1 MFRSSRCV
9 FSVPPFFTG
18 TQQSNMLSTF
28 LSAQSR
34 SFAAPV
40 ADRSTAVSKLLVFE
54 LSVGGH
60 YPSYI
65 QHLITYWQ
73 GQNLPGILYVLVTP
87 QFLLQHQDVVDLVQG
102 RTARSQ
108 VIFQSISGAEAASLA
123 DRTSKLGRLRR
134 NFQEWRLLQKY
145 TKRLE
150 IDHAFIPYLDTRFL
164 PIALGQS
171 LSCKFS
177 GIYFRPTWH
186 YSKINQTTSGIK
198 TRIKNTW
205 SKLVLQRILANRQ
218 FTQLFCLDPLAVDQL
233 KHWYKGR
240 KTRAIADPVQQF
252 PANEVRAQFL
262 KRQMGIESHRR
273 VFLLFGAINDRK
285 GIYQLLDA
293 LEQLPSQEL
302 SQVCILIVGSMADAT
317 DADRIRSRIDHIQQ
331 SCAVQLIHVEDYV
344 PEVDIQ
350 HYFNLSDVVLAIYQR
365 HVGMSGI
372 LVRAAIAQ
380 KPVLS
385 SNYGLMGAIT
395 KRHGLGVVVDSTQ
408 PWEIAWAMSHLLTE
422 GLESVGDRRS
432 MAAFGE
438 QNSPHSFAQTVFSTL
453 WPQYSTI

>member
-1 MFRSSRCV
+1 M
-9 FSVPPFFTG
+9 
-18 TQQSNMLSTF
+18 MLSTF
-28 LSAQSR
+28 LSTQSR
-34 SFAAPV
+34 SFAALV
-40 ADRSTAVSKLLVFE
+40 DDRSAPPSKLLVFE

-87 QFLLQHQDVVDLVQG
+87 QFLLQHRDVVDLVEAK
-102 RTARSQ
+102 TARSQ
-108 VIFQSISGAEAASLA
+108 VIFQSISEAEAVSLA
-123 DRTSKLGRLRR
+123 DRASKLGRLRR

-145 TKRLE
+145 TKRLG

-164 PIALGQS
+164 PIALGQG
-171 LSCKFS
+171 LCCKFS

-186 YSKINQTTSGIK
+186 YSKINKTTLGIK
-198 TRIKNTW
+198 TLLKNTW
-205 SKLVLQRILANRQ
+205 SKLVLQRILANPQ
-218 FTQLFCLDPLAVDQL
+218 FTQLFCLDSLAVDQL
-233 KHWYKGR
+233 KHWQKGR

-262 KRQMGIESHRR
+262 KRQLGIEAHRR

-302 SQVCILIVGSMADAT
+302 SQACILIVGSLADAT
-317 DADRIRSRIDHIQQ
+317 DADQIRSRIDHIEQ
-331 SCAVQLIHVEDYV
+331 SCAVQLIHVESYV
-344 PEVDIQ
+344 PEEDIQ

-385 SNYGLMGAIT
+385 SNYGLMGALT
-395 KRHGLGVVVDSTQ
+395 QRHQLGLAIDSTES
-408 PWEIAWAMSHLLTE
+408 WEIAWAMSHLLMVP
-422 GLESVGDRRS
+422 LEEVGDRRA

-438 QNSPHSFAQTVFSTL
+438 QSSPQSFAQTVFSTL
-453 WPQYSTI
+453 WPQYCTRQQI